1 MSSGRVNGTF
11 VKLFSRQ
18 STIPSAHRQGCGHKL
33 LPPHSIGACSVN
45 PEKPSETREE
55 CFNKLL
61 TFSAIE
67 WEIYANDSI
76 VGWRRAFFTR
86 SYWMAFTWQENIL
99 WTWGLSMTIFQC
111 FNMVWNLL
119 SPRSND
125 NCQMVMFI
133 AFLYGQTAC
142 VRYEN
147 YVDRLALPE
156 HLNSWSCKSATFC
169 PFNWL
174 GEWQRVYGASRGAL
188 RRNFESHD
196 RWQSHANGLSD
207 KRRARSRGM
216 LENISRGIVVMLLL
230 LSVKISSSWRFL
242 TAISSMQTIW
252 LWSNWRLRRAGTPLN
267 IRFDIAA
274 ISLFDKSLWK

>member
-1 MSSGRVNGTF
+1 MGNLCKWFHCWMEKS
-11 VKLFSRQ
+11 LLHQ
-18 STIPSAHRQGCGHKL
+18 KL
-33 LPPHSIGACSVN
+33 LNGIYMARKHSLN
-45 PEKPSETREE
+45 
-55 CFNKLL
+55 
-61 TFSAIE
+61 
-67 WEIYANDSI
+67 
-76 VGWRRAFFTR
+76 VGT
-86 SYWMAFTWQENIL
+86 
-99 WTWGLSMTIFQC
+99 SMTIFQY